1 MSYYPLALNAFKV
14 GYGLS
19 GASQAAVGRALQSLK
34 PSLRHLRYEYD
45 RHSRTSTVSLDYTGA
60 LAAAYLLA
68 YFPGN
73 VIQSQMA
80 FCFACVAEMAPAPQ
94 RVGLFCSGLA
104 PEAVALTELLSATH
118 RTSKCEG
125 CFLKF
130 PRASGQKMEECPN
143 CGLPIKIDEELA
155 KLDFLLFDHSPG
167 WSQFCDAVM
176 ELGCRGMHNQHD
188 TVADFELFTGLTP
201 KQEALVRS
209 LDLAVFQNFDNEL
222 GSKKESA
229 LRTVLRVG
237 ELLRPGSKLILSDLH
252 NARGTHEKLKAEM
265 DRRSLGP
272 TSISPEDGRKAW
284 HLALPEPFLRENLL
298 DGTDGLIPR
307 VGKKHLVNFLVL
319 DRHGLDENR

>member
-1 MSYYPLALNAFKV
+1 MSYYPLALSAFKA

-19 GASQAAVGRALQSLK
+19 GASRAEIGEVLRSLK
-34 PSLRHLRYEYD
+34 PSLKHLREVYKRD
-45 RHSRTSTVSLDYTGA
+45 SRTSTVSLDYTGN

-80 FCFACVAEMAPAPQ
+80 FRFADVAKMSPAPQ

-104 PEAVALTELLSATH
+104 PEAVALAELLSATH

-125 CFLKF
+125 CFREF
-130 PRASGQKMEECPN
+130 PPASGQKMEECPH
-143 CGLPIKIDEELA
+143 CGLPIKIDEEPA

-176 ELGCRGMHNQHD
+176 ELGCRGMHNRHD
-188 TVADFELFTGLTP
+188 AVADFELFTGLTP
-201 KQEALVRS
+201 KQEELVGS

-222 GSKKESA
+222 GSNKERA

-237 ELLRPGSKLILSDLH
+237 ELLRPGSKLVLSDLH

-265 DRRSLGP
+265 DRRSLGS
-272 TSISPEDGRKAW
+272 TSISPEDGRRAW
-284 HLALPEPFLRENLL
+284 HPLPEQFLRENLL

-307 VGKKHLVNFLVL
+307 VGKNHLVHFLVL